1 MQNTRPIGTIPA
13 DSVVNDSG
21 VGCEFAGIYSQGS
34 LVVRCSPGSA
44 GAAVDIDVTTRA
56 ERGGFVAEYTV
67 LADGKEYAIQPPSG
81 KVPEGRALIEV
92 RKSGASGPGNL
103 QLGAG
108 QDNVGRPAW
117 EHVEVPS
124 VEIISPQ
131 HLPTVFP
138 PNGGEPIPAI
148 AQAGLARA
156 ADSFAQL
163 VADKGLDKIDFKGF
177 GRSLKFGTQFTGTI
191 ANVHAF
197 SKAVAADDWENIILG
212 GISTAYSTAS
222 TASSLVS
229 TASEVLETALR
240 AGKKAHSPKLA
251 TFVGKLANKVA
262 GPLGLGADMYGLVNT
277 SVDYAKGKQGAHTI
291 NVVVDGSAVVGSTV
305 ALVPG
310 FGPVGLLI
318 AVPAILYTAADV
330 FMLNPALPDEQI
342 RSFKSS
348 VRQAVAEVDDFMD
361 NAYRDAVEGVNA
373 KYELYLE
380 GLQRQCRGSLD
391 SAEYREAL
399 EGYQAEQARELAQL
413 AARRPELAKAALK
426 GAVQKAR
433 VLVHE
438 QLDEN
443 RDSFLLGKIAPTR
456 GLDMGDFIKGKGWT
470 LDPLVEIDAYWRDFI
485 RGSVRNVIREL
496 SSFSTEEIEA
506 WAGRE
511 FDQWP
516 TQPKK
521 NYASWLPF
529 G

>member
-44 GAAVDIDVTTRA
+44 GAAVDIDVTARA

-108 QDNVGRPAW
+108 QADVGRPAW
-117 EHVEVPS
+117 EHVDVSPVQIVPP
-124 VEIISPQ
+124 EQ
-131 HLPTVFP
+131 LPAVLP
-138 PNGGEPIPAI
+138 PGGGGPTDPI

-156 ADSFAQL
+156 ADAIAQL
-163 VADKGLDKIDFKGF
+163 VADEGLEKIDFKGF
-177 GRSLKFGTQFTGTI
+177 GRALKLGTQFTGTI
-191 ANVHAF
+191 ANIHAF
-197 SKAVAADDWENIILG
+197 SKAVAQDDWEAVILG
-212 GISTAYSTAS
+212 GTTTALSTGSTAS
-222 TASSLVS
+222 GLMS
-229 TASEVLETALR
+229 TGSEVLEKALR
-240 AGKKAHSPKLA
+240 AGRRADSEKLVK
-251 TFVGKLANKVA
+251 FLGKLGKKVA
-262 GPLGLGADMYGLVNT
+262 GPLGLAADVGGLVNT
-277 SVDYAKGKQGAHTI
+277 SINYHKGKPGTHAI
-291 NVVVDGSAVVGSTV
+291 NVGVDSSAVAGSAV

-413 AARRPELAKAALK
+413 AARRPELAKAARK

-456 GLDMGDFIKGKGWT
+456 GLDMWDFIKGKGWT